1 MKKIKSTII
10 FLLCYLV
17 FQSCTPV
24 EGCKD
29 PLASN
34 FDPEADKNCCCQ
46 YYQLKFEID
55 HNVDSLGTDFNL
67 LSAYPDADL
76 NFYQVKSSAILISSI
91 SLINRS
97 GESFSVIDKI
107 ELPLSSGGSELFT
120 NDFNV
125 IKPGTFINSIG
136 GFSSFGDFERL
147 RFLVGLNNSASR
159 ANALEIYDNTNPLS
173 YLNSNAFFDANSN
186 TFNYGK
192 WEIINTNT
200 SDTSFYK
207 IADTVWIELPINVV
221 AKDGLDTRIPLRLN
235 YSILFEGISF
245 TNDNQV
251 LIEQKIK
258 NNLRNAFSIQ

>member
-1 MKKIKSTII
+1 MKFFKSVFYFILLS
-10 FLLCYLV
+10 FLL
-17 FQSCTPV
+17 QSCTPV

-55 HNVDSLGTDFNL
+55 HSIDSLGTDFNL
-67 LSAYPDADL
+67 LSAYPDADI

-136 GFSSFGDFERL
+136 GFSSFGNFERL
-147 RFLVGLNNSASR
+147 KFLVGLNNSASR

-173 YLNSNAFFDANSN
+173 YLNTNTFFDANSN

-221 AKDGLDTRIPLRLN
+221 AKDGFDTRIPLRLN
-235 YSILFEGISF
+235 YSILFDGISF
-245 TNDNQV
+245 SNDSQT